1 MSRGPHS
8 FKKRDVKRAVEAVM
22 AAGLTVSRVELDRDG
37 RIVVVPGPE
46 LTNAAN
52 DWDQAIADLE
62 SL

>member
-1 MSRGPHS
+1 
-8 FKKRDVKRAVEAVM
+8 M